1 MARQAHHRADYRVGP
16 HHAWVRR
23 KTYHLNKILRLAHAS
38 HRMARSMRCVSPGV
52 YQIPAAD
59 RLAWLNALED
69 AWFYA
74 CDESGEVWR

>member
-23 KTYHLNKILRLAHAS
+23 KAYHLNKILRLAHAS
-38 HRMARSMRCVSPGV
+38 HRMARSMRCQSPGI

-59 RLAWLNALED
+59 RLAWLQALED

-74 CDESGEVWR
+74 CDETGEVWR